1 MSYEASQILI
11 TTFYN
16 SGITNP
22 IIYFLAH
29 PTARRHVKDMS
40 MNMSMSREAGNSEGG
55 IGHSFSQVVAAT
67 RRTSTVVRHWKHLG
81 AAPASRETSFS
92 APSPTL
98 NRGFRRARSMSLAE
112 NCAGPSLVKPGAKFQ
127 KLVQANGRMKHSPRS
142 SLEERYR
149 RISLGSTGEVVKEN
163 GRTTSPRNGDT
174 AREDGRALS
183 PCRNV
188 GEVQVVKENGMTKS
202 FSKNNVRT
210 VQQSDEISFNEVSEV
225 QMEDEIPVIKVQNAD
240 MDADNDVQYAEEKE
254 DGVMG
259 EKFVGD
265 EDEEIV
271 AEGAVQ
277 DNYKT

>member
-1 MSYEASQILI
+1 MNYEASQILI

-55 IGHSFSQVVAAT
+55 IGHSFSQVAAAT
-67 RRTSTVVRHWKHLG
+67 RRTSTVIRHWKHLG

-98 NRGFRRARSMSLAE
+98 NRGFRRSRSISLVE
-112 NCAGPSLVKPGAKFQ
+112 NCAGPSLVKPSAKFQ

-149 RISLGSTGEVVKEN
+149 RISPSNGEIVKGN
-163 GRTTSPRNGDT
+163 GRITSPRNGET
-174 AREDGRALS
+174 ARENDRALS
-183 PCRNV
+183 PCMNV
-188 GEVQVVKENGMTKS
+188 GEVQVFKENGTTES
-202 FSKNNVRT
+202 FSKNNVET
-210 VQQSDEISFNEVSEV
+210 VQQSEEISLKENTEL
-225 QMEDEIPVIKVQNAD
+225 QMDDELPVIKIQNAD
-240 MDADNDVQYAEEKE
+240 IEADNIAQYAEERE
-254 DGVMG
+254 DGVMDERFDG
-259 EKFVGD
+259 E

-271 AEGAVQ
+271 AEDAVQ
-277 DNYKT
+277 KNYKT

>member
-67 RRTSTVVRHWKHLG
+67 RRTSTVIRHWKHLG

-98 NRGFRRARSMSLAE
+98 NRGFRRARSISLVE

-149 RISLGSTGEVVKEN
+149 RISPSNGEIVKGN
-163 GRTTSPRNGDT
+163 GRITSPRNGET
-174 AREDGRALS
+174 ARENDRALS
-183 PCRNV
+183 PCMNV

-202 FSKNNVRT
+202 FKNDVET
-210 VQQSDEISFNEVSEV
+210 VQQSEEINFNEDSEV
-225 QMEDEIPVIKVQNAD
+225 RMDDELPVIKVQNAD
-240 MDADNDVQYAEEKE
+240 IEADYIAQCTEEKGG
-254 DGVMG
+254 GVMD
-259 EKFVGD
+259 EKFVGE
-265 EDEEIV
+265 EDIV
-271 AEGAVQ
+271 AEGESVVE